1 MRNTT
6 HASPQLPPRETGL
19 RSFVRSRP
27 VLAYFALTGTISW
40 GGALLLIPVL
50 FGRMPVPAE
59 EADRLFIYP
68 LLITVAGPPLAAL
81 LLTGL
86 VDGRNGLRD
95 LRSRLGAWRVGARW
109 YALASLAAPLAVIA
123 VLLPLSLLSPD
134 FLPAIATTDA
144 PIGLLLVGLAAGV
157 AAGVPEE
164 VGWTGYAV
172 PRLRAR
178 HGVLTAGLLLGMVW
192 GVWHIP
198 VYVLGSGTP
207 AGTIDWGALLP
218 DVVFFVAVL
227 PVFRVLMIWVH
238 DRTHSV
244 PVAMIMHGSLSATA
258 PLILAPGVTGT
269 SLAVFYLALAALM
282 GAVVAVGAAK
292 RESVQEIERRAV

>member
-1 MRNTT
+1 MRSTT

-144 PIGLLLVGLAAGV
+144 RSACCWSDSRQGWQPASPRRWAG
-157 AAGVPEE
+157 
-164 VGWTGYAV
+164 
-172 PRLRAR
+172 RA
-178 HGVLTAGLLLGMVW
+178 
-192 GVWHIP
+192 
-198 VYVLGSGTP
+198 TP
-207 AGTIDWGALLP
+207 SRD
-218 DVVFFVAVL
+218 
-227 PVFRVLMIWVH
+227 
-238 DRTHSV
+238 S
-244 PVAMIMHGSLSATA
+244 
-258 PLILAPGVTGT
+258 APGTV
-269 SLAVFYLALAALM
+269 S
-282 GAVVAVGAAK
+282 
-292 RESVQEIERRAV
+292 